1 MTFVSCGVM
10 KHCYRSLLNVSVVQV
25 GVTVKLFVE
34 LLKVQVIQ

>member
-10 KHCYRSLLNVSVVQV
+10 RHCYRPLLNVSVVQV
-25 GVTVKLFVE
+25 GVTVE